1 MLIGESSYVQ
11 AVCLRAL
18 NNARPTQTHRNV
30 CMPDFLEGRIKISML
45 RAHLNL
51 FVKFA
56 ARTPVIDG
64 DYIPTLQVHSDAI
77 DPIKRGLVKVRIVMP
92 RAVNENK
99 LVAF

>member
-1 MLIGESSYVQ
+1 
-11 AVCLRAL
+11 
-18 NNARPTQTHRNV
+18 
-30 CMPDFLEGRIKISML
+30 ML
-45 RAHLNL
+45 RAHLNP